1 MNYNASATSMLKLL
15 ITTLTLSTLLVPV
28 LNDLVSTL
36 FIGFYSMDNMLRK
49 PNDQK
54 RIIKR

>member
-1 MNYNASATSMLKLL
+1 MDYNASAISMLKLL

-54 RIIKR
+54 RVIKR

>member
-1 MNYNASATSMLKLL
+1 MNYNSSAISMLKLL

-49 PNDQK
+49 PHDQK
-54 RIIKR
+54 KVIKR

>member
-15 ITTLTLSTLLVPV
+15 ITTVTLSTLLVPV

-54 RIIKR
+54 RVIKR

>member
-1 MNYNASATSMLKLL
+1 MNYNASAISMLKLL

-36 FIGFYSMDNMLRK
+36 FIGFYSMDNMLTK

-54 RIIKR
+54 RVIKR

>member
-54 RIIKR
+54 RVIKR

>member
-1 MNYNASATSMLKLL
+1 MNYNASAISMLKLL

-36 FIGFYSMDNMLRK
+36 FIGFLQHGQYVK
-49 PNDQK
+49 ETK
-54 RIIKR
+54 

>member
-1 MNYNASATSMLKLL
+1 MNYNASAISMLKLL

-49 PNDQK
+49 LNDKK
-54 RIIKR
+54 RVIKR

>member
-15 ITTLTLSTLLVPV
+15 ITTLTMSTLLVPV

-54 RIIKR
+54 RVIKR

>member
-36 FIGFYSMDNMLRK
+36 FIGFYSMDNMLTK

-54 RIIKR
+54 RVIKR

>member
-1 MNYNASATSMLKLL
+1 MNYSASAISMLKLL
-15 ITTLTLSTLLVPV
+15 ITTLTPSTLLVPV

-54 RIIKR
+54 RVIKR